1 MTALSEILHEV
12 AIGLGSNLG
21 DSRVLVQLAWQEL
34 CASPGCIPVAISAP
48 YRSRPLVM
56 VSDHYFINA
65 VALIQ
70 THLSPE
76 QLLRHLQAI
85 ETQHGR
91 TRSMDIQGYQDRTLD
106 LDILLYGSCTI
117 QSDYLIIPHPRLEE
131 RLFVLAPLAEIA
143 ADRLHPRWQKTIRAL
158 LADLREN
165 DAHQGVEKISW
176 EGFVPFYAQ

>member
-1 MTALSEILHEV
+1 MTALSETLHEV

-34 CASPGCIPVAISAP
+34 CVSPDCIPVAISAP
-48 YRSRPLVM
+48 YRSHPLAM
-56 VSDHYFINA
+56 LSDHYFVNA

-76 QLLRHLQAI
+76 QLLHQLQEI
-85 ETQHGR
+85 ETRHGR

-106 LDILLYGSCTI
+106 LDILLYESCSI

-143 ADRLHPRWQKTIRAL
+143 ADHLHPRWQKTIRTL
-158 LADLREN
+158 LADLRQN
-165 DAHQGVEKISW
+165 DVHQRVEKITW